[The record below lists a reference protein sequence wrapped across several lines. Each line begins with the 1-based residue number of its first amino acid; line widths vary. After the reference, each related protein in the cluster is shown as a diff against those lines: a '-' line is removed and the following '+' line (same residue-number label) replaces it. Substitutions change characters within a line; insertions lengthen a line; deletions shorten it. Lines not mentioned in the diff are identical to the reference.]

1 MKGKMNIDKLYLYI
15 NYIYMKGKMNI
26 DKLYYI
32 YYMKGNIDDKLYL
45 YEGEDQHR

>member
-1 MKGKMNIDKLYLYI
+1 MKGKMNIDKLYLYEGEDVTSI

-26 DKLYYI
+26 DKLY
-32 YYMKGNIDDKLYL
+32 L

>member
-1 MKGKMNIDKLYLYI
+1 MKEKMNI

-26 DKLYYI
+26 DKLYL
-32 YYMKGNIDDKLYL
+32 MKGKMNIDKLYL